1 MSPTTSKDDAPDS
14 VDSDSIDDASDGA
27 KALSDVQRSLQAGE
41 LPAALEAAE
50 GLLESDPENAEAMY
64 LLAVCQRYA
73 GDNKRALKT
82 LDRLQSVAPEHARC
96 FQERG
101 HLCRIMGLND
111 AAKTAYSR
119 AVELNPALVSS
130 WQSLAELIRSQS
142 GGGDAEFAQA
152 QADRLSALP
161 KELLSVTSFLY
172 QGRLFKADQLCRAFL
187 RKNPRHVEAMRLLAE
202 LASKLHIM
210 DDAEFLLE
218 SALEFEPDYLP
229 VRIDY
234 VGVLQKRQK
243 YEQALAQARIVRETQ
258 AGVPTLETLFANASV
273 AAGKFD
279 EGLAIYDEQLKHQPL
294 NPTLHLARGHALKTL
309 GRQDEAINA
318 YHQAAESRPD
328 FGDAFWSLANLK
340 TYQFSDSEIR
350 RMQRVEANEAV
361 APTDR
366 WHLCFALG
374 KAFEDLGDFDES
386 FRYYQA
392 GNAFKRRISKYR
404 AETMTEDLQLQAKI
418 CDASLL
424 SLQEG
429 RGCRRPD
436 PIFIVGLPRAGSTLL
451 EQILASHSQVDG
463 TLELQNILALV
474 RKLEGRTKEGDPSR
488 YPGVLTTLSDAD
500 LTGFGEQYLEDTQ
513 FLRARAP
520 FFTDKMPNNFR
531 HLGLIRMILP
541 DAKIIDARRDA
552 MDCCFS
558 GFKQLFAEGQEFTYS
573 LEDVGTYYRDYVSLM
588 DHWDK
593 VLPGWIL
600 RVQHEDVVDDLE
612 GQVRRLLDFCGL
624 PFEDACVEFHRN
636 ERAVRTA
643 SSEQVRQPIYRSSLA
658 QWRHYEAHLEPL
670 KRVLGPVAI
679 DSE

>member
-1 MSPTTSKDDAPDS
+1 MSPTISKGDARDS
-14 VDSDSIDDASDGA
+14 VDSNNDASDGA
-27 KALSDVQRSLQAGE
+27 NALSDAQRLLQTGE
-41 LPAALEAAE
+41 LPAALRAAE
-50 GLLESDPENAEAMY
+50 VLVKSDPENDEALY
-64 LLAVCQRYA
+64 LLAVSLRYS
-73 GDNKRALKT
+73 GNQQGALKT
-82 LDRLQSVAPEHARC
+82 LDRLQAANPEHARC

-101 HLCRIMGLND
+101 HVCRAMELND
-111 AAKTAYSR
+111 AAMTAYSR

-130 WQSLAELIRSQS
+130 WQSLADLGRDQS
-142 GGGDAEFAQA
+142 NGGDAEFAQA
-152 QADRLSALP
+152 QADRLNDLP
-161 KELLSVTSFLY
+161 KELLSVTSFLH

-218 SALEFEPDYLP
+218 SALEFEPEYLP
-229 VRIDY
+229 ARIDY

-243 YEQALAQARIVRETQ
+243 YEQALAQATVVRNTQ
-258 AGVPTLETLFANASV
+258 TGVPTLETLYANACV
-273 AAGKFD
+273 AAGRFD
-279 EGLAIYDEQLKHQPL
+279 EGLTIYDEQLEHQPF

-309 GRQDEAINA
+309 GQQVEAIDA
-318 YHQAAESRPD
+318 YHKAAEARPD

-340 TYQFSDSEIR
+340 TYQFSDSEIK
-350 RMQRVEANEAV
+350 RMQTVEADGAV
-361 APTDR
+361 APADR

-374 KAFEDLGDFDES
+374 KAFEDLGGFDES
-386 FRYYQA
+386 FRYYEQ
-392 GNAFKRRISKYR
+392 GNGLKRSISKYR
-404 AETMTEDLQLQAKI
+404 AETMTEDLELQTKV
-418 CDASLL
+418 CDANLL
-424 SLQEG
+424 SLREG
-429 RGCRRPD
+429 RGCPQSD

-474 RKLEGRTKEGDPSR
+474 RKLEGRTKEGDASR
-488 YPGVLTTLSDAD
+488 YPGILTTLSDAD
-500 LTGFGEQYLEDTQ
+500 LTAFGERYLEETQ
-513 FLRARAP
+513 FLRAGAP

-541 DAKIIDARRDA
+541 NAKIIDARRDA

-573 LEDVGTYYRDYVSLM
+573 LEDVGTYYRDYVTLM

-593 VLPGWIL
+593 VMPGWIL
-600 RVQHEDVVDDLE
+600 RIQHEDVVDDLE

-624 PFEDACVEFHRN
+624 PFEESCVEFHRT
-636 ERAVRTA
+636 ERAIRTA

-658 QWRHYEAHLEPL
+658 QWRHYETHLDPL
-670 KRVLGPVAI
+670 KQALGSAFTRT
-679 DSE
+679 

>member
-1 MSPTTSKDDAPDS
+1 LDA
-14 VDSDSIDDASDGA
+14 
-27 KALSDVQRSLQAGE
+27 QRLLQTGE
-41 LPAALEAAE
+41 LPAALRAAE
-50 GLLESDPENAEAMY
+50 VLVKSDPENDEALY
-64 LLAVCQRYA
+64 LLAVSLRYSRDQQ
-73 GDNKRALKT
+73 GALKT
-82 LDRLQSVAPEHARC
+82 LDRLQAVNPEHARC

-101 HLCRIMGLND
+101 HVCRAMELND
-111 AAKTAYSR
+111 AAMTAYSR

-130 WQSLAELIRSQS
+130 WQSLADLGREQS
-142 GGGDAEFAQA
+142 SGGDAEFAQA
-152 QADRLSALP
+152 QADRLNTLP
-161 KELLSVTSFLY
+161 KELLSVTSFLH

-218 SALEFEPDYLP
+218 SALEFEPEYLP
-229 VRIDY
+229 ARIDY

-243 YEQALAQARIVRETQ
+243 YEQALAQATVVRNTQ
-258 AGVPTLETLFANASV
+258 TGVPTLETLYANACV

-279 EGLAIYDEQLKHQPL
+279 EGLMIYDEQLEYQPL

-309 GRQDEAINA
+309 GRQVEAIDA
-318 YHQAAESRPD
+318 YHKAADARPD

-340 TYQFSDSEIR
+340 TYQFSDGEIR
-350 RMQRVEANEAV
+350 RMQAAEEDGTV
-361 APTDR
+361 APPDR

-374 KAFEDLGDFDES
+374 KAFEDLGDFDQS
-386 FRYYQA
+386 FLYYEK
-392 GNAFKRRISKYR
+392 GNGLKRGISKYR
-404 AETMTEDLQLQAKI
+404 AEAMTEDLELQTNV
-418 CDASLL
+418 CDANLL
-424 SLQEG
+424 SAREG
-429 RGCRRPD
+429 RGCPRPD

-474 RKLEGRTKEGDPSR
+474 RKLEGRTKEGDESR

-500 LTGFGEQYLEDTQ
+500 LTAFGERYLEETQ
-513 FLRARAP
+513 FLRAGAP

-541 DAKIIDARRDA
+541 NAKIIDARRDA

-558 GFKQLFAEGQEFTYS
+558 GYKQLFAEGQEFTYS
-573 LEDVGTYYRDYVSLM
+573 LEDVGTYYRDYVTLM
-588 DHWDK
+588 EHWEK
-593 VLPGWIL
+593 VIPGWIL
-600 RVQHEDVVDDLE
+600 RIQHEDVVDDLE

-624 PFEDACVEFHRN
+624 PFEESCVEFHRT
-636 ERAVRTA
+636 ERAIRTA

-670 KRVLGPVAI
+670 KRALGSAVTRT
-679 DSE
+679 

>member
-1 MSPTTSKDDAPDS
+1 MSPTISRGDPR
-14 VDSDSIDDASDGA
+14 DSIDPNNDASDGA
-27 KALSDVQRSLQAGE
+27 NALLDAQRLLQTGE
-41 LPAALEAAE
+41 LPAALRAAE
-50 GLLESDPENAEAMY
+50 VLVKSDPENDEALY
-64 LLAVCQRYA
+64 LLAVSLRYSRDQQ
-73 GDNKRALKT
+73 GALKT
-82 LDRLQSVAPEHARC
+82 LDRLQAVNPEHARC

-101 HLCRIMGLND
+101 HVCRAMELND
-111 AAKTAYSR
+111 AAMTAYSR

-130 WQSLAELIRSQS
+130 WQSLADLGREQS
-142 GGGDAEFAQA
+142 SGGDAEFAQA
-152 QADRLSALP
+152 QADRLNALP
-161 KELLSVTSFLY
+161 KELLSVTSFLH

-218 SALEFEPDYLP
+218 SALEFEPEYLP
-229 VRIDY
+229 ARIDY

-243 YEQALAQARIVRETQ
+243 YEQALAQATVVRNTQ
-258 AGVPTLETLFANASV
+258 TGVPTLETLYANACV

-279 EGLAIYDEQLKHQPL
+279 EGLTIYDEQLEYQPL

-309 GRQDEAINA
+309 GRQVEAIDA
-318 YHQAAESRPD
+318 YHKAADARPD

-340 TYQFSDSEIR
+340 TYQFSDGEIR
-350 RMQRVEANEAV
+350 RMQAAEEDGTV
-361 APTDR
+361 APPDR

-374 KAFEDLGDFDES
+374 KAFEDLGDFDQS
-386 FRYYQA
+386 FLYYEK
-392 GNAFKRRISKYR
+392 GNGLKRGISKYR
-404 AETMTEDLQLQAKI
+404 AEAMTEDLELQTNV
-418 CDASLL
+418 CDANLL
-424 SLQEG
+424 SVREG
-429 RGCRRPD
+429 RGCPRPD

-474 RKLEGRTKEGDPSR
+474 RKLEGRTKEGDASR

-500 LTGFGEQYLEDTQ
+500 LTAFGERYLEETQ
-513 FLRARAP
+513 FLRAGAP

-541 DAKIIDARRDA
+541 NAKIIDARRDA

-573 LEDVGTYYRDYVSLM
+573 LEDIGTYYRDYMTLM
-588 DHWDK
+588 EHWDK
-593 VLPGWIL
+593 VVPGWIL
-600 RVQHEDVVDDLE
+600 RIQHEDVVDDLE

-624 PFEDACVEFHRN
+624 PFEESCVEFHRT
-636 ERAVRTA
+636 ERAIRTA

-670 KRVLGPVAI
+670 KRALGSAVTRT
-679 DSE
+679 